1 MGEKA
6 WSVFPTSVE
15 VQNCWCAFVEIV
27 KKVIEML
34 LQGDF
39 IHSVTE
45 LKV

>member
-6 WSVFPTSVE
+6 WSVFPTGVE
-15 VQNCWCAFVEIV
+15 VQNFWCASIEIV

-39 IHSVTE
+39 MHSVTE